1 MAKEIKKY
9 MSIEKEPNSAD
20 AITNLDKS
28 SVQPQQLDTTND
40 ILKILD
46 GEFASTANVVYVNS
60 LD

>member
-1 MAKEIKKY
+1 